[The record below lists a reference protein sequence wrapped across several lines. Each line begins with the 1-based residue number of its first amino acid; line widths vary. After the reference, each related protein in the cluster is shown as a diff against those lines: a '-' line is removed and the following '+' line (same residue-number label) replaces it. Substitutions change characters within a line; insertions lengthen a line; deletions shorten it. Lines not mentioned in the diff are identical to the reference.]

1 MSQHPN
7 ARLTPRGR
15 ETLVSR
21 IGSGV
26 GVAEGASARG
36 SSAGMRCTETRAVQ
50 LQSSAAA
57 STRAAIFLYMI

>member
-1 MSQHPN
+1 MTEPAPEKIDTVEFAGS
-7 ARLTPRGR
+7 A
-15 ETLVSR
+15 V
-21 IGSGV
+21 GSGV